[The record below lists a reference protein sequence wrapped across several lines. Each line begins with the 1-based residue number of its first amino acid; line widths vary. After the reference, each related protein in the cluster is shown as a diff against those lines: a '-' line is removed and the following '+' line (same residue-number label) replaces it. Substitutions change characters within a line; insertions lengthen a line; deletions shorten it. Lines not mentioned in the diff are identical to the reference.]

1 MTTVA
6 LKLGMPYF
14 QPEHHPVHPPSLTSK
29 TKVMGKATGD
39 SPDQVYMVAKIPS
52 LRPSHVR
59 QGILQDGDSPSLPSS
74 CEPPDDPAETAV
86 TKEVI
91 HISDEELL
99 VLDTWKSLEE
109 LREEEKVFLC
119 DLLLFA

>member
-1 MTTVA
+1 M
-6 LKLGMPYF
+6 
-14 QPEHHPVHPPSLTSK
+14 
-29 TKVMGKATGD
+29 
-39 SPDQVYMVAKIPS
+39 MVAKIPS
-52 LRPSHVR
+52 LRSSHVR